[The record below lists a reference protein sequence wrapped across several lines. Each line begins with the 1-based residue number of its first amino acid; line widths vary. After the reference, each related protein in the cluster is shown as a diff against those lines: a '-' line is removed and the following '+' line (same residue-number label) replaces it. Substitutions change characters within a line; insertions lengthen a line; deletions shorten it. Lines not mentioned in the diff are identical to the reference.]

1 MVDADEPRQLVRDF
15 LAEHDPSTMDRL
27 AFLRA
32 RYDAGLAWVS
42 FPAGLG
48 GLGAPRSSQPVVDGE
63 FAAAGAPDNNPL
75 RIGIG
80 LGMAAPTI
88 LRHGTDEQRQRFLR
102 PLWTGEEVWCQLF
115 SEPGAGSD
123 LAALGTRAVLDAG
136 SGPQDEAARAGL
148 GAGDGWIV
156 NGQKVWTSM
165 AHEARF
171 AILIARTDPDVPKHD
186 GITYFV
192 CDMTAPGVEVRP
204 LRQITGEAEF
214 NEVFLTDVRIP
225 DSYRLGAVG
234 DGWRVART
242 TLMNER
248 VAIGGGAAP
257 REAGMIGVVA
267 REWRERP
274 ELRTPG
280 QHDAL
285 MRLWV
290 AAEAAR
296 LAAERLRE
304 QLAAGQP
311 GAEGS
316 AVKLAYARLN
326 AEISGFELELL
337 GEDGLSYDDYTM
349 RRPSIVDWKERSPGY
364 RYLRAKGNSIEGGT
378 SEVLLNIIAERVLGL
393 PSEPRMDKDMAWKDL
408 PR

>member
-1 MVDADEPRQLVRDF
+1 MRSQMDADELRRRVREF
-15 LAEHDPSTMDRL
+15 LAGHDPANLDRL
-27 AFLRA
+27 TFLHA
-32 RYDAGLAWVS
+32 RFDAGLAWIS
-42 FPAGLG
+42 FPVGLG
-48 GLGAPRSSQPVVDGE
+48 GLGAPRALQPVVDGE
-63 FAAAGAPDNNPL
+63 FAAAGAPDNQPL

-123 LAALGTRAVLDAG
+123 LAALATRAVRD
-136 SGPQDEAARAGL
+136 
-148 GAGDGWIV
+148 GDDWV
-156 NGQKVWTSM
+156 VTGQKVWTSL
-165 AHEARF
+165 AHEARW
-171 AILIARTDPDVPKHD
+171 AILIARTDPELPKHQ
-186 GITYFV
+186 GLTYFV

-225 DSYRLGAVG
+225 DAHRLGAVG
-234 DGWRVART
+234 EGWQVART

-267 REWRERP
+267 DEWRTRP

-285 MRLWV
+285 LRLWV
-290 AAEAAR
+290 SAEAAR
-296 LAAERLRE
+296 LGAERLRE
-304 QLAAGQP
+304 QLGRGPSGQP

-316 AVKLAYARLN
+316 AAEDAYAKLN
-326 AEISGFELELL
+326 PEVSGFELEFL
-337 GEDGLSYDDYTM
+337 GEEGLRYDDYTM
-349 RRPSIVDWKERSPGY
+349 RRPSIVDWRQRSPGY

-378 SEVLLNIIAERVLGL
+378 SEILANIIAERVLGL
-393 PSEPRMDKDMAWKDL
+393 PAEPRTDVDVPWKDL

>member
-1 MVDADEPRQLVRDF
+1 MDADELRGRVRDF
-15 LAEHDPSTMDRL
+15 LAGHDPAVLDRL
-27 AFLRA
+27 TFLRE
-32 RYDAGLAWVS
+32 RFDAGLAWIS
-42 FPAGLG
+42 FPVGLG
-48 GLGAPRSSQPVVDGE
+48 GLGAPRALQPVVDGE

-88 LRHGTDEQRQRFLR
+88 LRHGTDEQRHRFLR

-123 LAALGTRAVLDAG
+123 LAALATRAVRD
-136 SGPQDEAARAGL
+136 
-148 GAGDGWIV
+148 GDGWV
-156 NGQKVWTSM
+156 VTGQKVWTSM

-171 AILIARTDPDVPKHD
+171 AILLARTDPDLPKHA
-186 GITYFV
+186 GLTYFV

-225 DSYRLGAVG
+225 DGYRLGAVG
-234 DGWRVART
+234 EGWQVART

-248 VAIGGGAAP
+248 VAIGGGAVP
-257 REAGMIGVVA
+257 REYGMIGVVA
-267 REWRERP
+267 KTWRDRP

-285 MRLWV
+285 LRLWV
-290 AAEAAR
+290 GAEAAR
-296 LAAERLRE
+296 LAAQRLRE

-316 AVKLAYARLN
+316 AVKYAYAKLN
-326 AEISGFELELL
+326 AEISGFELELI
-337 GEDGLSYDDYTM
+337 GAEGLRYDDYAM
-349 RRPSIVDWKERSPGY
+349 RRPAIMEWKDRAPGY

-378 SEVLLNIIAERVLGL
+378 SEILANIIAERVLGL
-393 PSEPRMDKDMAWKDL
+393 PAEPRVDLDVPWKDL